1 VNNTLLPI
9 FKYADVSVLQ
19 MKEVPFMNVGAVVG
33 SGNEHFTFKL
43 KILGYRL

>member
-9 FKYADVSVLQ
+9 FKYADASLLQ
-19 MKEVPFMNVGAVVG
+19 MKEAQFLNVGAVVG

-43 KILGYRL
+43 KFFGYRL